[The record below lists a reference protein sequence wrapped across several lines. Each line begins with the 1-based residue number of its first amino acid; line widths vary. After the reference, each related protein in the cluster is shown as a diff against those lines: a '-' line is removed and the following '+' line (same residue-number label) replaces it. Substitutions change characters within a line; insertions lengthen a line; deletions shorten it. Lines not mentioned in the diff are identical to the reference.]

1 LSAAASDGLRL
12 AALPRGL
19 PRLLAGYGRDG
30 RPVDLDS
37 HLDRYGPQ
45 PRPGPGLI
53 AVLEQSGLQ
62 GRGGGSFPTA
72 QKMGAVASRPG
83 RPVVVVNAVEGEP
96 ASGKDRALLRYVPH
110 LVLDGAV
117 LAAEAV
123 GAREAIVALGGAP
136 EIEIAALT
144 SAIAARARRRLDR
157 SVHVRAVSA
166 PNAFVAGEET
176 ALVRFID
183 GGPAK
188 PTFTPP
194 RPFERGVGGAPT
206 LVQNAETLAH
216 VALIARF
223 GPGWFRELGTV
234 DEPGTA
240 LVTLSGAVSH
250 SGIYEIE
257 LGTTLEQLVGQAGG
271 AAEPLRAF
279 VVGGYFG
286 GWLDASAALPLP
298 LLDAALAPHGAAL
311 GARAVIALPV
321 DACGIVETARVARYL
336 ADESAGQCGPCVYG
350 LDAIADALGRL
361 ARRERDGRRI
371 AALGRWI
378 EEVRGR
384 GACRH
389 PDGAA
394 RFVASALDVFA
405 DEVDLHL
412 RGRCS
417 GRNRM
422 VLPLPA
428 KEPTR

>member
-1 LSAAASDGLRL
+1 LSTAAVNPLRD
-12 AALPRGL
+12 AAPPRGL
-19 PRLLAGYGRDG
+19 PRLLNGLGRDG
-30 RPVDLDS
+30 SAVDLDS
-37 HLDRYGPQ
+37 HLDRHGHR
-45 PRPGPGLI
+45 PRCGSELI

-72 QKMGAVASRPG
+72 QKMAAVASRPG

-96 ASGKDRALLRYVPH
+96 ASGKDRVLLRYVPH

-123 GAREAIVALGGAP
+123 GAREAIVAFGGAP
-136 EIEIAALT
+136 EIEVAALT
-144 SAIAARARRRLDR
+144 SAIAARARRRLDGC
-157 SVHVRAVSA
+157 VHVRAVSA
-166 PNAFVAGEET
+166 PKAFVAGEET
-176 ALVRFID
+176 ALVRFLD

-223 GPGWFRELGTV
+223 GPGWFRALGTA
-234 DEPGTA
+234 DEPGSA
-240 LVTLSGAVSH
+240 LVTLTGAVSRA
-250 SGIYEIE
+250 GVYETE
-257 LGTTLEQLVGQAGG
+257 LGTTLEQLVAQAGG
-271 AAEPLRAF
+271 AEEPLRAF

-286 GWLDASAALPLP
+286 SWLDASAALRLP

-321 DACGIVETARVARYL
+321 DACGVVETARVARYL

-361 ARRERDGRRI
+361 ARRERAGRRV

-378 EEVRGR
+378 DEVRGR

-389 PDGAA
+389 PDGAT
-394 RFVASALDVFA
+394 RFVASALDLFA
-405 DEVDLHL
+405 KEVDLHL

-417 GRNRM
+417 GSNRM

-428 KEPTR
+428 KEPRR